1 MSNKNNKTPL
11 MGKYK
16 GNLAT
21 HYQRPNM
28 IVHKAA
34 KQQQG
39 YLGEPLVISGNLITP
54 VQVSHMNTSN
64 VSYTRSAPKVR
75 STAPI
80 ADFIHEDIIQRA
92 NDFAQR
98 FLCKEDTY
106 IRTESQM
113 YRLFYDHTRTYTDL
127 TLKVIEQSKD
137 ALNPKR
143 SGNPSFEITGI
154 QTPLEN
160 VKNLIAVGKDINSK
174 QNTIKSLQTRR
185 DALQQIANISTNGVN
200 EATIITT
207 MANRLKVSNPHALP
221 VLIPPPPVAPL
232 TPQQRAGMP
241 PAARL
246 RADLQKAAINRQIQN
261 ARNARNAR
269 TAARNKMVSE
279 LKAKLGTD
287 ATLNR
292 VLETLRSV
300 DVTTNVSNH
309 AGAKQL
315 VEYAKRS
322 FSNANS
328 QLQELTTEVNALA
341 NKKKNIKKNLK
352 KLDPSVLRRAGRS
365 NNGNAM
371 NENALMRPIY
381 ESTRRLTGRVAYAKG
396 KRMVLSVRDRRL
408 NDLFQNPPL
417 RPYVDFIHQDP
428 NNLCKFEKPLHS
440 GNNSGLNAVAG
451 PVNFKAATNRFGAN
465 LNKALNS
472 QSFQLV
478 FNSTPVVQKYSS
490 IGRAKIEDQIFPAQT
505 LVCQDTRVDS
515 TDRSVYKRWKDDSPL
530 GLEQGSMKGV
540 GVSMSKGV
548 LPFRG
553 IYGDRLMKRWIVAHS
568 FMDTLSAALY
578 SEFDTSNN
586 SNDHPLFKRFEG
598 VYYKEALNSNNNNNN
613 NSNRSTSRGNNSS
626 NKAKKATNNKEQQS
640 AMLKREKQLRAKLS
654 VERHGENASFL
665 QVPTRA
671 QKAHLNGVLQG
682 QGGAS
687 AFTADQIKKILN
699 AYWAVAGKV
708 NPVRFIDAGN
718 TPNIYLR
725 PSVLNNEILNKLAP
739 AAAAIGGG
747 VVELL
752 GLNQD
757 KAQKYR
763 GEMLSA
769 YKNINKS
776 SKKSS
781 KFSKF
786 KMADTDGISLQ
797 WKEDLRSFGSNG
809 SQPYWIQMMREMYDV
824 VRIRNVRLTTEQ
836 LKSGSNND
844 NNNNNNNNKNKKK
857 KPKENLS
864 KGRLSQKD
872 VSSLFSNIK
881 LGDNL
886 GVTEYGYQ
894 CRDPL
899 NPVGESWIPS
909 YHRFGRA
916 WYCSDVTPDN
926 YQLPFGV
933 YKDICAP
940 PRGPIGSNNN
950 NDNNGSK
957 GSRTPRSSKITGA
970 LQDIVLNQIMTNVLQ
985 QDSRFGTQGRYG
997 HVRTHVSDKSFGA
1010 IPPREAFKI
1019 ARNLR
1024 SYSVAERAQAIDNP
1038 LVIDI
1043 KWYEFII
1050 KNSNNRDPSF
1060 SRFNMYY
1067 GPGLQWSVLNARNAL
1082 KGTGSSKFVT
1092 PQHKF
1097 SRDPSNIIKKNT
1109 AWNKIGET
1117 KESASEQWEAAERSA
1132 LEATLGDDLNTL
1144 TSNLH
1149 NIRNVLETPGRNQM
1163 NQKAKNKTPK
1173 FQNMNMIETIS
1184 IGQAS
1189 DSAIGQTAPL
1199 RRQALVDLLGPNSNN
1214 IDWGSNKLGKRALTK
1229 YNLATKHL
1237 SSRGGGLTNKS
1248 RNSVADSQILNEN
1261 VLFCDGDIYNV
1272 CDNKL
1277 NSYLFAGNN
1286 TVLGINKRYSEEG
1299 AIKLPV
1305 LPLILPLRPSTDS
1318 FRIAKRNASTYFDLM
1333 YNDASSGL
1341 RGLVDR
1347 MVKYIFV
1354 PILSSG
1360 EITKGM
1366 HYNDLMTRFMQ
1377 MTAGEVNPQ
1386 EIERLFKNPV
1396 AFNIMKCLTFYLYIH
1411 AGLSTSQALEQMA
1424 KIEAARIARNTQVN
1438 MYILAMHLRTLG
1450 DSGPMPYPLFQKI
1463 IKQYLKLDLKPTYMN
1478 MNSVEA
1484 EVNKLKR
1491 ELSHFKLF
1499 GREFARRSFLPSFMG
1514 GFQKPNAK
1522 MGIPNTSAF
1531 KKNSTFKRVKKFV
1544 TGTSN
1549 ADVRTRNTQRN
1560 RAAVG
1565 RKSNRLKQTN
1575 NQQLLGMSRKT
1586 ARAERVRRTA
1596 KKVGTAAGVAG
1607 IVAGATAGAVARPDL
1622 AASLATIGVAG
1633 RDLAS
1638 GRRSVL
1644 RAAATGGV
1652 QGVANAPRRIA
1663 RAL

>member
-1 MSNKNNKTPL
+1 MSNKNNKPL

-64 VSYTRSAPKVR
+64 VSYTRSAPKVK

-174 QNTIKSLQTRR
+174 QNTIKSLKTRR

-200 EATIITT
+200 DANIIRT
-207 MANRLKVSNPHALP
+207 MATRLKVSNPHALP
-221 VLIPPPPVAPL
+221 VPPVPPQPLAPL
-232 TPQQRAGMP
+232 TPQQRAGMTSQQLVRT
-241 PAARL
+241 AL
-246 RADLQKAAINRQIQN
+246 ITSAINKQIQN

-269 TAARNKMVSE
+269 TAARNKMVSA

-292 VLETLRSV
+292 VLETLQSV

-309 AGAKQL
+309 AGANQL

-352 KLDPSVLRRAGRS
+352 KIDPSVLRRAGRP

-371 NENALMRPIY
+371 NEDALMRPIY
-381 ESTRRLTGRVAYAKG
+381 ESTRRLTGRVAYAKV
-396 KRMVLSVRDRRL
+396 KRMVLSVRDRSL
-408 NDLFQNPPL
+408 NGLTQNQSL
-417 RPYVDFIHQDP
+417 RRYVNFIHQDP
-428 NNLCKFEKPLHS
+428 NNLCKFEKPLHVG
-440 GNNSGLNAVAG
+440 GNHNDLD
-451 PVNFKAATNRFGAN
+451 
-465 LNKALNS
+465 KALDS

-490 IGRAKIEDQIFPAQT
+490 IESVPEEDKIFPAQT

-515 TDRSVYKRWKDDSPL
+515 TDRSVYKRWKDGSPL
-530 GLEQGSMKGV
+530 ALEQGSMKGV

-578 SEFDTSNN
+578 SDFDTSNN
-586 SNDHPLFKRFEG
+586 SDDHPLFKRFEG
-598 VYYKEALNSNNNNNN
+598 VYYKEDINRNNNNNN
-613 NSNRSTSRGNNSS
+613 KNNNKYRSASVRNNSS
-626 NKAKKATNNKEQQS
+626 NTAKNATKRKEQQS
-640 AMLKREKQLRAKLS
+640 SMLKREKELRAKLS
-654 VERHGENASFL
+654 VERHRKNASFL
-665 QVPTRA
+665 KVPTPA
-671 QKAHLNGVLQG
+671 QKIDLSRALTGTNATHPR
-682 QGGAS
+682 
-687 AFTADQIKKILN
+687 FTPDERKKIIN
-699 AYWAVAGKV
+699 AYWAVDRNE
-708 NPVRFIDAGN
+708 NPTEFIDSTQGN
-718 TPNIYLR
+718 DTPRIYLR
-725 PSVLNNEILNKLAP
+725 PSVLNKDIIRKLSAN
-739 AAAAIGGG
+739 GG
-747 VVELL
+747 VF
-752 GLNQD
+752 GLNVD

-776 SKKSS
+776 SKKNS
-781 KFSKF
+781 KLNKF

-809 SQPYWIQMMREMYDV
+809 AQPYWIQMMREMYDV
-824 VRIRNVRLTTEQ
+824 IRIRNVRLTTEQ
-836 LKSGSNND
+836 IKAGSNNNNDND
-844 NNNNNNNNKNKKK
+844 NNNNNNNKKK
-857 KPKENLS
+857 KPKETLS

-899 NPVGESWIPS
+899 NPVGEIWTPS

-916 WYCSDVTPDN
+916 WYCSDVTPDK

-957 GSRTPRSSKITGA
+957 GSRTPRSSKITGS
-970 LQDIVLNQIMTNVLQ
+970 LRDIVLNQIMTNVLQ

-997 HVRTHVSDKSFGA
+997 HVRTHVSEKSFGA
-1010 IPPREAFKI
+1010 VPPREAFKI

-1024 SYSVAERAQAIDNP
+1024 SYSVSERAKAIDNP
-1038 LVIDI
+1038 LVIDT
-1043 KWYEFII
+1043 KWYDLLSS
-1050 KNSNNRDPSF
+1050 NSSDRDPLF

-1067 GPGLQWSVLNARNAL
+1067 GPNLQWSVLNARNAL
-1082 KGTGSSKFVT
+1082 KGTGSSNFTAPRHV
-1092 PQHKF
+1092 F
-1097 SRDPSNIIKKNT
+1097 SNDPNNIISTAPTGKKNT
-1109 AWNKIGET
+1109 AWNTIGET
-1117 KESASEQWEAAERSA
+1117 KVSASAQWEAAERSA
-1132 LEATLGDDLNTL
+1132 LQKSSASDLNVLTL
-1144 TSNLH
+1144 NLN

-1163 NQKAKNKTPK
+1163 NQKSKNKTPK
-1173 FQNMNMIETIS
+1173 YQNLNMIETIN
-1184 IGQAS
+1184 IKAAP
-1189 DSAIGQTAPL
+1189 DSAIYHAAPL
-1199 RRQALVDLLGPNSNN
+1199 RRQALVDLLGPDSSN
-1214 IDWGSNKLGKRALTK
+1214 IDWDSNKLGKRALTK
-1229 YNLATKHL
+1229 YNLIEDL

-1277 NSYLFAGNN
+1277 SSYLYAGNN
-1286 TVLGINKRYSEEG
+1286 TVLGINKRYSKEG

-1305 LPLILPLRPSTDS
+1305 LPLRLPLRPSTDS

-1377 MTAGEVNPQ
+1377 MTTGDVNPQ

-1396 AFNIMKCLTFYLYIH
+1396 AFNIMKCLTFYLYVH
-1411 AGLSTSQALEQMA
+1411 AGLSTSQALQQMA

-1450 DSGPMPYPLFQKI
+1450 DSGPMPYPLFKKV
-1463 IKQYLKLDLKPTYMN
+1463 IKQYLKLKLKPTYMN

-1484 EVNKLKR
+1484 EVNKLQR

-1499 GREFARRSFLPSFMG
+1499 GREFARRSFVPSFMG
-1514 GFQKPNAK
+1514 GPPRPNAK

-1531 KKNSTFKRVKKFV
+1531 KTNSTFTRVKKLV

-1549 ADVRTRNTQRN
+1549 AAVRARNTQRN
-1560 RAAVG
+1560 MAAVG
-1565 RKSNRLKQTN
+1565 RKPNRLKQTK
-1575 NQQLLGMSRKT
+1575 NQRLLAMSRKT
-1586 ARAERVRRTA
+1586 ARAKTVRRTA
-1596 KKVGTAAGVAG
+1596 KKVGTAVGVAG
-1607 IVAGATAGAVARPDL
+1607 IVAGATAGVVARPDL
-1622 AASLATIGVAG
+1622 AAVGLVGRNLARGQ
-1633 RDLAS
+1633 
-1638 GRRSVL
+1638 RSVL
-1644 RAAATGGV
+1644 RSAVTGGV
-1652 QGVANAPRRIA
+1652 QGLAKAPRIIA
-1663 RAL
+1663 RAM